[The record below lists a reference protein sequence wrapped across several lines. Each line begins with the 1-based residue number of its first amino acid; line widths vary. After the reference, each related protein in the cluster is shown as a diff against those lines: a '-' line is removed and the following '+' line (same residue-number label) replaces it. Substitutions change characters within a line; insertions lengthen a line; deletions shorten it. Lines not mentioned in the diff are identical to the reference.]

1 MEEITCAPRLEV
13 LRLTRSGVSAPTEEY
28 QNVHAVSAGL
38 INIIWITVKHVVGCF
53 KVLNRRGCLRQGLA
67 PDDLILVSGSWLLIS
82 WKRSHTFAYKGIE
95 DGIIL
100 LIMYIDIFSDNC
112 SDNWSVWARRSE
124 MSWSVLLEEL
134 ASNHKQGIGCS
145 RVQGQY
151 QDSRHSCALRKTPY
165 IVIGQLLK
173 E

>member
-1 MEEITCAPRLEV
+1 MPYPPDSL
-13 LRLTRSGVSAPTEEY
+13 
-28 QNVHAVSAGL
+28 
-38 INIIWITVKHVVGCF
+38 IIWITVKHVVGCF
-53 KVLNRRGCLRQGLA
+53 KVLNQRECLRQGLA

-82 WKRSHTFAYKGIE
+82 WKRSHTYAYKGIE

-134 ASNHKQGIGCS
+134 ASNHKQGNGFS

-151 QDSRHSCALRKTPY
+151 QDSRPSSDSRKTKGKG
-165 IVIGQLLK
+165 IVIILLIPFIKVYQGQDEENHK
-173 E
+173 VDSKSHH